1 MFDIQRVRKVI
12 NWYIF
17 QEYGKNDAE
26 IAAKL
31 GYTKSSFSQ
40 ILGGKVPISQN
51 FIDKLCS
58 LDSNINKV
66 WLSGEGE
73 MFRNYQKIGNIDN
86 SNVVGANVNG
96 TGINISGTS
105 SELID
110 VIKEQQKQIGELIG
124 IINRLVLLT
133 NYI

>member
-12 NWYIF
+12 NWCIF

-73 MFRNYQKIGNIDN
+73 MFRNYQKNGNIDN
-86 SNVVGANVNG
+86 SSVVGANVNG
-96 TGINISGTS
+96 TGINISGAS

-110 VIKEQQKQIGELIG
+110 VIKKQQEQIGGLIE
-124 IINRLVLLT
+124 IINKLSNR
-133 NYI
+133 